1 MSTSRNL
8 KQIFLQKI
16 KTLPDKQSQ
25 ERGNRIMRDRLWKE
39 FDKVWVRYNNSK
51 ASFQEWEKA
60 LNNWVNM
67 EIL

>member
-39 FDKVWVRYNNSK
+39 FDNS
-51 ASFQEWEKA
+51 SQF
-60 LNNWVNM
+60 LN
-67 EIL
+67 

>member
-1 MSTSRNL
+1 
-8 KQIFLQKI
+8 LQKI

-39 FDKVWVRYNNSK
+39 FDKIWVRYNNSK

-67 EIL
+67 ETL